1 MSRAT
6 GRRPSAGRRP
16 GDNDTRGLILATAR
30 SAFAAAG
37 YDATSLRAIAR
48 AAGVDSALVVHYFGS
63 KDRLFAAVMRL
74 PDGFIESATALAAQ
88 GGDGLG
94 ERLVRFF
101 LGLWED
107 PVTRG
112 PMLALVRSAV
122 ANEQAAATLRGFVGD
137 AVLGRVAATLR
148 VSDQRLRAALAGS
161 QLVGLAMLRYAV
173 GVEPLASAD
182 VETVVAWLAPT
193 LQRYLTADPPIGP
206 DRARRPVA

>member
-1 MSRAT
+1 
-6 GRRPSAGRRP
+6 
-16 GDNDTRGLILATAR
+16 
-30 SAFAAAG
+30 
-37 YDATSLRAIAR
+37 
-48 AAGVDSALVVHYFGS
+48 
-63 KDRLFAAVMRL
+63 
-74 PDGFIESATALAAQ
+74 
-88 GGDGLG
+88 
-94 ERLVRFF
+94 
-101 LGLWED
+101 
-107 PVTRG
+107 
-112 PMLALVRSAV
+112 MLALVRSAV